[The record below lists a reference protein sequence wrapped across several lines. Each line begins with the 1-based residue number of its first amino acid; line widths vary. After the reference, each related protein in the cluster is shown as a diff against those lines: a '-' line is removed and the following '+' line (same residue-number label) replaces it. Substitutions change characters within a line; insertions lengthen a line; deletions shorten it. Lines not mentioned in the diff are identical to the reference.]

1 MRIKLIVYPSVVLQ
15 GGLVLVSHDERLIRL
30 VCSEIWVC
38 ADHRVTRIEGGIEEY
53 KKLVEQELAA
63 SAN

>member
-1 MRIKLIVYPSVVLQ
+1 MMYHNNLLQ

-30 VCSEIWVC
+30 VCNELWVC
-38 ADHRVTRIEGGIEEY
+38 GERSVTRIEGGIEEY

-63 SAN
+63 SVN